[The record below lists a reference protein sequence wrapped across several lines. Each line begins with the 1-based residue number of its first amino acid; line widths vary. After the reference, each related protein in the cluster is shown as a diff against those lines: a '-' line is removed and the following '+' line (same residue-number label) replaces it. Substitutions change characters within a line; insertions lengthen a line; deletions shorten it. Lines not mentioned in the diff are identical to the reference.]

1 MNLSGGATDMSENMP
16 LSSKMPTVLIADDDI
31 PNRLVLQAIL
41 EKQGYCVLQ
50 ADDGVQAVDV
60 FSREHPDLV
69 LMDIKMPNMD
79 GYEATQQIKAMSTD
93 AFIPVIF
100 LTATS
105 DSKGLARCVASGG
118 DDFFT
123 KPYNRILLQTRI
135 SALLRI
141 RELYSTVQY
150 QRNKLDNHQKRFDR
164 EKQLAKRL
172 FANIIETG
180 SLNLPYVQSMLS
192 PMSLFSGDILLAAPK
207 PSGGLHVL
215 LGDFTGHGLAAAIG
229 ALPVSS
235 VFYGMTAKG
244 YSIAEIVTEIN
255 TKLKMILP
263 ADIFLAAC
271 VIDLNPGSHTLSI
284 WNGGIPSVVIYGEK
298 EQDITR
304 SLSPRHLPLGIAS
317 DESFSRRVEMIEIR
331 QDDRIYIHSDGIT
344 EVANPDGLMFGRQRL
359 ENVFEKNTD
368 SAELFDEIRSE
379 LIKFQDGGAQQ
390 DDMTM
395 IELRYNQQQLEDT
408 VFHDKTQTKRAVQPS
423 SEWDFSMGLSADLL
437 GCFDPLPLLI
447 QSVCDMQGFRGQR
460 QQLYTVFSE
469 LFTNA
474 LDHGIL
480 NLDSTLKGTADG
492 FAKYYMEREV
502 RLSNLTDG
510 SIKIYVAHQPNA
522 EGGLLTIRV
531 EDTGDGFD
539 YQENQVSLES
549 NVGHSGRGIQLL
561 NTICEKIEYR
571 GNGNMLILSIV
582 VQKRNIPVAF
592 EI

>member
-1 MNLSGGATDMSENMP
+1 MNSSANAIDMSENMP
-16 LSSKMPTVLIADDDI
+16 LNSKMPTVLIADDDV
-31 PNRLVLQAIL
+31 PNRLLLQAIL
-41 EKQGYCVLQ
+41 EKQGYHVLQ

-60 FSREHPDLV
+60 FAREHPDLV

-79 GYEATQQIKAMSTD
+79 GYEATRRIKAMSTD
-93 AFIPVIF
+93 AFVPVIF

-105 DSKGLARCVASGG
+105 DSEGLARCVASGG

-123 KPYNRILLQTRI
+123 KPYNRILLQARI
-135 SALLRI
+135 GALLRI
-141 RELYSTVQY
+141 RELYNTVQY
-150 QRNKLDNHQKRFDR
+150 QRNELENHQKRFDR

-172 FANIIETG
+172 FVNIIETG
-180 SLNLPYVQSMLS
+180 SLDLPYVQSMLS

-229 ALPVSS
+229 VLPVSS
-235 VFYGMTAKG
+235 VFYGMTTKG

-263 ADIFLAAC
+263 TDMFLAAC
-271 VIDLNPGSHTLSI
+271 VIDLNPGSHTLSV
-284 WNGGIPSVVIYGEK
+284 WNGGIPPVVIYGEK
-298 EQDITR
+298 EQKIIR
-304 SLSPRHLPLGIAS
+304 SLPPHHLPLGIAS
-317 DESFSRRVEMIEIR
+317 DESFSRRVEMTEIR

-344 EVANPDGLMFGRQRL
+344 EATNPDGLMFGRQRL
-359 ENVFEKNTD
+359 ENIFVKN
-368 SAELFDEIRSE
+368 SNSSELFGEISHE
-379 LIKFQDGGAQQ
+379 LIKFQAGGAQQ

-408 VFHDKTQTKRAVQPS
+408 VFHDKAQQIKRAEQLS

-492 FAKYYMEREV
+492 FAKYYMEREA
-502 RLSNLTDG
+502 RLLNLADG
-510 SIKIYVAHQPNA
+510 SIKIYVAHRPNA

-531 EDTGDGFD
+531 EDTGSGFD
-539 YQENQVSLES
+539 YQENQISLES

-561 NTICEKIEYR
+561 NTICEKIEYM
-571 GNGNMLILSIV
+571 GNGNIV
-582 VQKRNIPVAF
+582 EATYRWH
-592 EI
+592 

>member
-1 MNLSGGATDMSENMP
+1 MSLSASVIDMSENIP
-16 LSSKMPTVLIADDDI
+16 LNSKMPTVLIAEDDI
-31 PNRLVLQAIL
+31 PNRLALKAIL
-41 EKQGYCVLQ
+41 EKQGYHVLQ
-50 ADDGVQAVDV
+50 AADGVQAVDV
-60 FSREHPDLV
+60 FGREHPDLV

-79 GYEATQQIKAMSTD
+79 GYEATQRIKAMSID
-93 AFIPVIF
+93 AFVPVIF

-105 DSKGLARCVASGG
+105 DSEGLAKCVASGG

-123 KPYNRILLQTRI
+123 KPYNRILLQARI
-135 SALLRI
+135 GTLLRI
-141 RELYSTVQY
+141 RELYKTVQH
-150 QRNKLDNHQKRFDR
+150 QRNELDGHQKRFDR

-180 SLNLPYVQSMLS
+180 SLSLPYVKSMLS

-229 ALPVSS
+229 VLPVSS

-244 YSIAEIVTEIN
+244 YSVAEIVTEIN
-255 TKLKMILP
+255 TKLKTILP
-263 ADIFLAAC
+263 TDMFLAAC
-271 VIDLNPGSHTLSI
+271 AIDLNPGSHTLSV
-284 WNGGIPSVVIYGEK
+284 WNGGIPPVVIYGEK
-298 EQDITR
+298 EQKIIR
-304 SLSPRHLPLGIAS
+304 SLPPRHLPLGIAC
-317 DESFSRRVEMIEIR
+317 DESFNRRVEMIEIR

-344 EVANPDGLMFGRQRL
+344 EAANPDGLMFGHQRL
-359 ENVFEKNTD
+359 ENMFVKNTN
-368 SAELFDEIRSE
+368 STELFDDIRNE
-379 LIKFQDGGAQQ
+379 LIKFQAGGAQQ

-395 IELRYNQQQLEDT
+395 IELQYNQQQLEDT
-408 VFHDKTQTKRAVQPS
+408 VFHDKAYTKRVEQPS
-423 SEWDFSMGLSADLL
+423 STWDFSMGLSADLL

-492 FAKYYMEREV
+492 FAKYYMEREA
-502 RLSNLTDG
+502 RLSNLDDG
-510 SIKIYVAHQPNA
+510 SISIYVAHQPNA

-531 EDTGDGFD
+531 EDTGNGFD

-561 NTICEKIEYR
+561 HTICEKIEYM
-571 GNGNMLILSIV
+571 GNGNIV
-582 VQKRNIPVAF
+582 EVTYRWH
-592 EI
+592 